1 MYSFG
6 ATGAR
11 GAGGILQQLARMIPA
26 LSTTPWSLSL
36 TWHPGVGLTA
46 GIFPGVSGVTPGA
59 IPTGIGPGPLAAPIF
74 PGALYGA
81 AAPYVQGAGVPVIP
95 SAISPLAAA
104 PFAPSAVSPLGYG
117 YLPSPYTAGA
127 MPYAA
132 GAMPYVQGAAFM
144 PGGAFGPAGL
154 PYMGAPS
161 ELAYAPYGG
170 LS

>member
-46 GIFPGVSGVTPGA
+46 GIFPGGGMMPGA

-74 PGALYGA
+74 PGGLYGA

-117 YLPSPYTAGA
+117 YLPSPY
-127 MPYAA
+127 AA